1 MVFPFLPHFQKNEP
15 NHCPSTFLIRF
26 KNGETVIWFFFLD
39 RAKMEIA
46 FEIFPPLTRTE
57 ECWKIKFNKKKERI
71 KKNQKENKPKK
82 H

>member
-1 MVFPFLPHFQKNEP
+1 MNQITVPQHFSLGSKMERQL
-15 NHCPSTFLIRF
+15 F
-26 KNGETVIWFFFLD
+26 VFFLE

>member
-1 MVFPFLPHFQKNEP
+1 
-15 NHCPSTFLIRF
+15 
-26 KNGETVIWFFFLD
+26 
-39 RAKMEIA
+39 MEIA